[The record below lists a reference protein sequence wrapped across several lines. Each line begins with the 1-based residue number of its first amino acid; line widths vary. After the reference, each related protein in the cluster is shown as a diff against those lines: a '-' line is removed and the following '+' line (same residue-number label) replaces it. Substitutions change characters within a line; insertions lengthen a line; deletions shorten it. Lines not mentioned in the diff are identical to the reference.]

1 MDVQIERG
9 RALVGDSLVRAS
21 VRFSAD
27 DGAIHAI
34 DGAASNAARLD
45 ADGLLVLP
53 GIVDIHGDSLER
65 QMLPRPTAMFPVDI
79 ALHECDRQ
87 AIANGITTL
96 FHGVMWSWEPGLRDA
111 VRARAVLD
119 HIERLRPELHADT
132 HYHLRHE
139 IYNLDSEGEII
150 EWLNAG
156 RVALLAFNDH
166 ISLNLGVAGR
176 QGKLAEMVAR
186 SGLST
191 SEFMQHAERVQA
203 RASEVPTAIVRLA
216 KAAVANGVPIAS
228 HDETSPA
235 QRQWFHDI
243 GCHVAEFPTN
253 VETAE
258 EAASKGDH
266 IVFGAPNVVRGGS
279 HTGWVGATDMIR
291 RGLCSVLASDYYYP
305 SQLLAAFR
313 LAVDDVLPLA
323 KAWRLVSEAPAA
335 SVGLHDRGRIE
346 EGCRADLIL
355 VDDRA
360 ARPKVVAA
368 IVNGEIVHLNDARRL
383 TSIPE
388 HIGAKFAL
396 A

>member
-21 VRFSAD
+21 VRFSAG

-119 HIERLRPELHADT
+119 HIERLRPELYADT

-383 TSIPE
+383 TSMPE